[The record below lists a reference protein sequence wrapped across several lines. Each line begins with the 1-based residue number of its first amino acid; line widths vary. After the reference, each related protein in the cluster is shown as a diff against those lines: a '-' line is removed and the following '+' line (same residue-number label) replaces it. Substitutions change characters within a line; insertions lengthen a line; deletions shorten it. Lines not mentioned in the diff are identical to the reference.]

1 MDEGWDDSTEEL
13 VTEIFMLA
21 GDASRTLSE
30 MHYRIAILQSKVRPE
45 TFLKLVNAIP
55 LPNTD
60 LTVIQRSEP
69 EVGLNVDKER
79 IRDHMPRPVKLDG
92 TDEDTK
98 LLGALVH
105 WVMRN
110 KLLTIVN
117 KYPAIQA
124 SRDFDVSYGK
134 LRRVITGKRQ
144 PGGSYYE
151 RLRQEQEGQKSGR
164 KHKAV
169 NPVDA
174 ALAKKKK
181 VTLSVDTTECKYCG
195 KVYHTGRKLTEHIN
209 QEHPGEQTIYACPFC
224 TQPFNQYSEY
234 LQHLGEH
241 KDRVIRCRL
250 CNKEFKTIT
259 RLRIHT
265 KMHVNQCP
273 FCSKNFLTPQALQHH
288 VKENREAD
296 PGAVG
301 RQCSLCKFT
310 SDSISKLAEHNQSV
324 HHPYGCN
331 ICFLRFSA
339 KYKLEDHRLAEH
351 EISSLGT
358 SVDVG
363 DQGNQLPEPPEPGDV
378 GIPQQEPSREKGDQ
392 GNQPPKL
399 PTPLKESSSKEP
411 EVPAGSKDPQ
421 VEVDEVKGSEV
432 RTEEYDRE
440 CEACNHFFIS
450 NIYRCS
456 HVTRY
461 HKALLRHIEN
471 VYETIHV
478 PLGL

>member
-1 MDEGWDDSTEEL
+1 
-13 VTEIFMLA
+13 
-21 GDASRTLSE
+21 
-30 MHYRIAILQSKVRPE
+30 
-45 TFLKLVNAIP
+45 
-55 LPNTD
+55 
-60 LTVIQRSEP
+60 
-69 EVGLNVDKER
+69 
-79 IRDHMPRPVKLDG
+79 MPRPVKLNG
-92 TDEDTK
+92 TDKDTK

-105 WVMRN
+105 WVMCN
-110 KLLTIVN
+110 NLLTIVN

-144 PGGSYYE
+144 PRGLYYK
-151 RLRQEQEGQKSGR
+151 RLCREQQGEKSGR

-174 ALAKKKK
+174 ALAKKRK

-209 QEHPGEQTIYACPFC
+209 QEHPGEQTIFACPFC

-259 RLRIHT
+259 RLRVHT

-273 FCSKNFLTPQALQHH
+273 FCSENFLIPQALQDHMKKNH
-288 VKENREAD
+288 EAD
-296 PGAVG
+296 PGAVE
-301 RQCSLCKFT
+301 RQCSLCEFT

-324 HHPYGCN
+324 HRPYGCN

-339 KYKLEDHRLAEH
+339 EYKLEDHRLTKH

-363 DQGNQLPEPPEPGDV
+363 DQGNQPPELPEPGDI

-392 GNQPPKL
+392 GNQPPKP
-399 PTPLKESSSKEP
+399 PTPLKEPSSKEP
-411 EVPAGSKDPQ
+411 KVPAGSKDPQ

-432 RTEEYDRE
+432 
-440 CEACNHFFIS
+440 
-450 NIYRCS
+450 
-456 HVTRY
+456 
-461 HKALLRHIEN
+461 
-471 VYETIHV
+471 
-478 PLGL
+478 